1 MTVCRCFCIGSVTGK
16 ICFIFQIY
24 DGDSAFAP
32 GSLWT
37 SESPAPVFTS
47 TGNSLFIVFK
57 PGEIDDYR
65 DQKHL
70 GFHLRY
76 FFSDGK
82 YNVMVQNR
90 IVCLICTW

>member
-1 MTVCRCFCIGSVTGK
+1 MDAFALGLYWK
-16 ICFIFQIY
+16 ALFIFQIY
-24 DGDSAFAP
+24 DYNSAFAP

-37 SESPAPVFTS
+37 SESPPPVYTS

-57 PGEIDDYR
+57 PGEIDQNG

-76 FFSDGK
+76 FFAGGK
-82 YNVMVQNR
+82 
-90 IVCLICTW
+90 